1 MASSGGEGS
10 VRERERARGGR
21 EREKLGLL
29 YSERGRGEGT
39 GGEND
44 RPWPLTTING
54 AVKERTWGR
63 ERRSRGSGF
72 WLEGRWTGADTEGRG
87 VRHGRPG
94 AQRGMGEQ
102 SDGAG
107 GRKERR
113 EEERGPGGP
122 HLAVRG
128 REGEMGRDQLGLS
141 GPIRVRFSF
150 PFFSFYFLFF
160 SFLSYL
166 KIYF

>member
-160 SFLSYL
+160 SFLFYL
-166 KIYF
+166 KI